1 MWVWSGKEGA
11 RKLHACLL
19 MNTDGDSDIRSLCLD
34 LSSPHTCKYC
44 MFPSHHPH
52 VYEQVLNSFTSPSYY
67 VYQYTDTELTD
78 QAIGP
83 SEPSGALMEV
93 NELFLASPPLLLP
106 QPIFIS
112 LRLFWS
118 SGVISQTKC
127 LSAHKGR
134 WLICFNTSICHVS
147 CLLLHGV
154 WKGSLASTGI
164 SRLASISTPPAGE
177 AHGACVCSHVNICL
191 CTYVRV

>member
-1 MWVWSGKEGA
+1 
-11 RKLHACLL
+11 

-93 NELFLASPPLLLP
+93 NELFLASPPSSSLSPSLSPCVCFDP
-106 QPIFIS
+106 Q
-112 LRLFWS
+112 
-118 SGVISQTKC
+118 
-127 LSAHKGR
+127 
-134 WLICFNTSICHVS
+134 
-147 CLLLHGV
+147 
-154 WKGSLASTGI
+154 GSLA
-164 SRLASISTPPAGE
+164 RLN
-177 AHGACVCSHVNICL
+177 VCL
-191 CTYVRV
+191 LTKGDG